1 MLLVGHLPTCR
12 SNFWLQK
19 KSEIDPPLKTLN
31 YIPETDMRP
40 DWLCLEH
47 ELLLKMASSAVCVGQ
62 WERTFRKDTEKNSSP
77 ACTHLLWSSLAHRC
91 PRPAQNIKESS
102 RNLSWNPEYGNRG
115 AIHFPSQRL
124 KLSVGWFQVTSLRN
138 AGARCSCRI
147 LKKRRYPSVRV
158 HLHSGLYAFLEQKGA
173 LLTWAPLPRCF
184 PWNKRHKTWGSLDP
198 YSSSSKSALQKDSN

>member
-1 MLLVGHLPTCR
+1 MR
-12 SNFWLQK
+12 
-19 KSEIDPPLKTLN
+19 N
-31 YIPETDMRP
+31 YTPETDMRP
-40 DWLCLEH
+40 GRLCLEH

-115 AIHFPSQRL
+115 AIF
-124 KLSVGWFQVTSLRN
+124 LRN
-138 AGARCSCRI
+138 DSNFQFDDSKSQVLGMLGLASVLGS
-147 LKKRRYPSVRV
+147 KKRGGTLLFVYIFI
-158 HLHSGLYAFLEQKGA
+158 LAFMHFLSRKMHFSPEH
-173 LLTWAPLPRCF
+173 RCF